1 MFITGYVRRNSE
13 TTNANHI
20 FTTKKGGIVLKRK
33 DLRDEEG
40 MRLQVYNHAGA
51 DLVPITGDDAT
62 AALIDMGIKVL
73 SGAPPKYTNDSE
85 GLKAFQQKTLDYFKY
100 VQRVNSDM
108 ESERKLMCDIE
119 SWAVFLGVTRQTING
134 YVRRGGAWEEFISR
148 TKELIL
154 TTKKV
159 RAYSH
164 QVPPIF
170 AIFDLV
176 NNHGYRNT
184 NDLRVEAVDNTSMLS
199 ATKTPEEIAREIAEE
214 IPMDLPD
221 D

>member
-1 MFITGYVRRNSE
+1 M
-13 TTNANHI
+13 
-20 FTTKKGGIVLKRK
+20 KREH
-33 DLRDEEG
+33 RDKYDENG
-40 MRLQVYNHAGA
+40 MRMQVYNKADA

-62 AALIDMGIKVL
+62 AALIDMGIKSL
-73 SGAPPKYTNDSE
+73 AGAPPKYANDSA
-85 GLKAFQQKTLDYFKY
+85 GLKAFQQKTLDYFRY
-100 VQRVNSDM
+100 IQRVNSDM
-108 ESERKLMCDIE
+108 ESEKKLMCDIE
-119 SWAVFLGVTRQTING
+119 SWAVFLGITRQCVFK
-134 YVRRGGAWEEFISR
+134 YEKRGGEWADFIGR

-170 AIFDLV
+170 AIFDMV
-176 NNHGYRNT
+176 NNHNYKNT
-184 NDLRVEAVDNTSMLS
+184 NDIRVEAVDNTSMLS
-199 ATKTPEEIAREIAEE
+199 ATKTPDEIARELAEE